1 MLLSI
6 SPYFNFSKDKEI
18 KFQLSKIEFSL
29 MGGCVWAG
37 VGLPCQGD
45 LGALLEKVR
54 FTFRRYAFCFL
65 LMHRVVSRSTSSEGN
80 KAPASVC

>member
-1 MLLSI
+1 MLLSVI
-6 SPYFNFSKDKEI
+6 PYFNFSKDKEI

-54 FTFRRYAFCFL
+54 VYI
-65 LMHRVVSRSTSSEGN
+65 
-80 KAPASVC
+80 